1 MELRLSRWGDCP
13 LLSGWLMAGESR
25 KIFKRGMREAVRV
38 RRKEHVMT
46 EAEAGVMHFEDGA
59 RGHQPRDGS
68 LWK

>member
-1 MELRLSRWGDCP
+1 MGRLSSVIRRAQYRE
-13 LLSGWLMAGESR
+13 LR

-59 RGHQPRDGS
+59 RGHQPRDAGS
-68 LWK
+68 LWKV